1 MLATAGLP
9 HRAYL
14 RSTLLQCER
23 ARLCASG
30 WYAPREMAIAPRS
43 PDELLRDVPVIRD
56 LPPQDLHALAEG
68 TEVRKATKGAPL
80 FSEGQPAEGLFIVRT
95 GEVKLTK
102 SGRDGREQI
111 IYLARPGRPIVEG
124 IRFDGGPYPATA
136 VAMRSASAV
145 LVTNEHLSS
154 LGERR
159 PGVLRA
165 LIDLLAKREAKT
177 LKLVSDLSLRTV
189 PARLASF
196 LCTLVAARES
206 RGEDARNLVRD
217 LTTETVAGR
226 LGTVREEI
234 SRGLALLE
242 REGALKVT
250 PDLIEVMDLGK
261 LESIAFGRKKG
272 GTHA

>member
-1 MLATAGLP
+1 
-9 HRAYL
+9 
-14 RSTLLQCER
+14 
-23 ARLCASG
+23 
-30 WYAPREMAIAPRS
+30 MAIAPRS
-43 PDELLRDVPVIRD
+43 PDELLRDVPVLRD
-56 LPPQDLHALAEG
+56 LPPQDLHSLSESA
-68 TEVRKATKGAPL
+68 EVRKATKGAPL
-80 FSEGQPAEGLFIVRT
+80 FSEGQTAEGLFIVRT

-136 VAMRSASAV
+136 VAMRTASAI
-145 LVTNEHLSS
+145 LVPNEHLSG

-165 LIDLLAKREAKT
+165 VIDLLAKREAKT

-250 PDLIEVMDLGK
+250 PDLIEVVDLHK
-261 LESIAFGRKKG
+261 LEGIAYGRKKG
-272 GTHA
+272 GAHA

>member
-1 MLATAGLP
+1 
-9 HRAYL
+9 
-14 RSTLLQCER
+14 
-23 ARLCASG
+23 
-30 WYAPREMAIAPRS
+30 MAIAPRS
-43 PDELLRDVPVIRD
+43 ADELLRDVPVLRD

-68 TEVRKATKGAPL
+68 NEVRKAVKGAPL
-80 FSEGQPAEGLFIVRT
+80 FSEGQAAEGLFVVRT

-124 IRFDGGPYPATA
+124 IRFDGGTYPATA

-145 LVTNEHLSS
+145 LIANEHIAE

-159 PGVLRA
+159 PTIFRA
-165 LIDLLAKREAKT
+165 IIDLLAKREAKT

-189 PARLASF
+189 PSRLASF

-206 RGEDARNLVRD
+206 RGEDVRNLVRD

-250 PDLIEVMDLGK
+250 PDLIEVVDLGK
-261 LESIAFGRKKG
+261 LESIAYGRKKG
-272 GTHA
+272 VDHA

>member
-1 MLATAGLP
+1 
-9 HRAYL
+9 
-14 RSTLLQCER
+14 
-23 ARLCASG
+23 
-30 WYAPREMAIAPRS
+30 MAIAPRS
-43 PDELLRDVPVIRD
+43 ADELLRDVPVIRD
-56 LPPQDLHALAEG
+56 LPAQDLHALAEG
-68 TEVRKATKGAPL
+68 CEVRKAVKGAPL
-80 FSEGQPAEGLFIVRT
+80 FSEGQTAEGFFVVRT

-124 IRFDGGPYPATA
+124 IRFDGGNYPATA
-136 VAMRSASAV
+136 LAMRAASAI
-145 LVTNEHLSS
+145 LMSNELISG

-159 PGVLRA
+159 PQILRSMVN
-165 LIDLLAKREAKT
+165 LLANREAKT

-189 PARLASF
+189 PSRLASF
-196 LCTLVAARES
+196 LCTLVASRES
-206 RGEDARNLVRD
+206 RGEDSRNLVRD

-250 PDLIEVMDLGK
+250 PDLIEVIDVSR
-261 LESIAFGRKKG
+261 LEAIAYGRKKG
-272 GTHA
+272 TG

>member
-1 MLATAGLP
+1 
-9 HRAYL
+9 
-14 RSTLLQCER
+14 
-23 ARLCASG
+23 
-30 WYAPREMAIAPRS
+30 MAIAPRS
-43 PDELLRDVPVIRD
+43 ADELLRDVPLLRD

-68 TEVRKATKGAPL
+68 TEIRKTAKGAPL

-124 IRFDGGPYPATA
+124 VRFDGGPYPATA

-145 LVTNEHLSS
+145 LITNEHLNG

-159 PGVLRA
+159 PAVYRV

-196 LCTLVAARES
+196 LCTLVASRES
-206 RGEDARNLVRD
+206 RGEDARTLVRD

-242 REGALKVT
+242 RQGALKVT
-250 PDLIEVMDLGK
+250 PDLIEVLDLSK
-261 LESIAFGRKKG
+261 LEAIAYGRKKG
-272 GTHA
+272 GDDEA

>member
-1 MLATAGLP
+1 
-9 HRAYL
+9 
-14 RSTLLQCER
+14 
-23 ARLCASG
+23 
-30 WYAPREMAIAPRS
+30 MAISPRS
-43 PDELLRDVPVIRD
+43 ADELLRDVPVIRD
-56 LPPQDLHALAEG
+56 LPPQDIHALAEG
-68 TEVRKATKGAPL
+68 SEIRKAAKGAPL
-80 FSEGQPAEGLFIVRT
+80 FSEGHPAEGFFVVRT

-124 IRFDGGPYPATA
+124 IRFDGGAYPATA
-136 VAMRSASAV
+136 VAMRAASAV
-145 LVTNEHLSS
+145 LISNELLESF
-154 LGERR
+154 GERR
-159 PGVLRA
+159 PIVLRA
-165 LIDLLAKREAKT
+165 MIDLMAKREGKT

-250 PDLIEVMDLGK
+250 PDLIEVVDTQR
-261 LESIAFGRKKG
+261 LEAIAFGRKKG
-272 GTHA
+272 GGS

>member
-1 MLATAGLP
+1 
-9 HRAYL
+9 
-14 RSTLLQCER
+14 
-23 ARLCASG
+23 
-30 WYAPREMAIAPRS
+30 MAIAPRT
-43 PDELLRDVPVIRD
+43 PDELLRDVTIIKD
-56 LPPQDLHALAEG
+56 LPAQDIHALAEG
-68 TEVRKATKGAPL
+68 AEVRKAAKGAPL
-80 FSEGQPAEGLFIVRT
+80 FSEGQPAEGFFVVRT

-124 IRFDGGPYPATA
+124 IRFDGGKYPATA
-136 VAMRSASAV
+136 IAMRAASAV
-145 LVTNEHLSS
+145 LIPNELLTS

-159 PGVLRA
+159 PLILRTM
-165 LIDLLAKREAKT
+165 IDLMAKRQSKT

-189 PARLASF
+189 PSRLASF
-196 LCTLVAARES
+196 LVTLVAARES

-242 REGALKVT
+242 REGALSVT
-250 PDLIEVMDLGK
+250 PDLIEVVDVAR
-261 LESIAFGRKKG
+261 LESIAYGRKKG
-272 GTHA
+272 GSSSS